1 MHFVYKTIVKEFVDS
16 EGRVIPVDLKID
28 NKIIVIGKIYALNS
42 GILNFFFFFLRLLN
56 SSLLHGVVTI
66 LTIVLFSMCSCTVFP
81 QIITDSKPHYNA
93 NINKGLFTA
102 EA

>member
-1 MHFVYKTIVKEFVDS
+1 MHFVYKTIVKQFVDS

-28 NKIIVIGKIYALNS
+28 NKIIVIGNIYELNS

-56 SSLLHGVVTI
+56 NTLLHGVVTI
-66 LTIVLFSMCSCTVFP
+66 LTIVYSDQHVLYSFSH
-81 QIITDSKPHYNA
+81 TDTKPHCNA
-93 NINKGLFTA
+93 NKGLFTA